1 MSLAQEE
8 PLYVSVTEAK
18 RLLGFKDRRTIYKLI
33 RRGYLKARKINDKTF
48 RVNYASIKAFTG
60 EVSE

>member
-33 RRGYLKARKINDKTF
+33 HRGQLKARKINDKTF
-48 RVNYASIKAFTG
+48 RVNYASIKAFAR